1 MPGERCNLMNKF
13 YLKYIIIIYITVL
26 QCFTSFSQI
35 SAPKYSNEFLAIGV
49 GARAFGMSG
58 TQVAIANDATS
69 SYWNPAGLQR
79 LNTKYDVSLMHAE
92 YFAGIAK
99 YDFVG
104 FATRLDSQSVIAA
117 SMIRFG
123 VDDIPDTRFLFDTD
137 GNANGSI
144 NYNNIRYFSSA
155 DYAFMVSYARS
166 SKWLPGLQLGANVK
180 VIHRVVGSFATAWGF
195 GIDIGAQYQ
204 KDTWFFGLVG
214 RDITGTFNAWSYNTE
229 LLQDVFVKTGNEIPE
244 NSIEVTVPRLI
255 PGVAK
260 SFQITKKIGALV
272 ASDLNITLD
281 GKRNTAIRTGVFS
294 IDPSLGVELNY
305 SKMIFLRLGLGNIQR
320 IKGFEGNFSTQ
331 LQPNFGV
338 GIRINKFTIDYAL
351 TDLGNLSESLYS
363 NVFSLKFTFDKIK

>member
-1 MPGERCNLMNKF
+1 MNKF